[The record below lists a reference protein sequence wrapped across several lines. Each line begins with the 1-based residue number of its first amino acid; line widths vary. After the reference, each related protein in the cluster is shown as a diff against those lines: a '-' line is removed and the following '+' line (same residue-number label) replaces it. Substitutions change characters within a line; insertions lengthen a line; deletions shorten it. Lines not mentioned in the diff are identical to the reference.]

1 MTPETLLAMA
11 VPAILGWMGFTW
23 RRAEAALERA
33 ERVADKVDRVE
44 LKMAEEYLTK
54 KDFHDGMAQ
63 IMGTLTEMKGGMQ
76 YLTERVDFHVLE
88 QAGES
93 KELRARIKEL
103 EG

>member
-1 MTPETLLAMA
+1 MA

-44 LKMAEEYLTK
+44 LKMAEDYLTK
-54 KDFHDGMAQ
+54 KDFSDGLAQ
-63 IMGTLTEMKGGMQ
+63 VMGTLSEMKGGMQ
-76 YLTERVDFHVLE
+76 YLTERVDYHVTE

-93 KELRARIKEL
+93 RELRAKIKQL

>member
-1 MTPETLLAMA
+1 MTPEALLAMA

-54 KDFHDGMAQ
+54 KDFSEGLAQ
-63 IMGTLTEMKGGMQ
+63 VMYSLKEVKGGMQ
-76 YLTERVDFHVLE
+76 YLTERVDFHVTE
-88 QAGES
+88 QAGEA
-93 KELRARIKEL
+93 KQLREEIERL
-103 EG
+103 LG

>member
-1 MTPETLLAMA
+1 MA

-54 KDFHDGMAQ
+54 NDFHDGLAQ
-63 IMGTLTEMKGGMQ
+63 VMGTLKEMKGGMQ
-76 YLTERVDFHVLE
+76 YLTERVDYHVLE
-88 QAGES
+88 QANES
-93 KELRARIKEL
+93 KDLRDQIKKL
-103 EG
+103 GG